1 YRIKKEEEGN
11 RRNKK
16 EITTK
21 FDEEP
26 SIMHMQKKNTITLNR
41 ISFLEEIDIKDLF
54 NALQSHPYDEK
65 EGIGFTTVN
74 ENDDIIEATII
85 IRIPTQ
91 LQEFDSLSGTFTAKN
106 IYIFDE
112 ISFFL
117 DLTSKLIYS
126 LCSISKLNK
135 VKSLL
140 KTYIKHKVIYEN
152 LHLNPKKIIANIE
165 LDNFESMITEL
176 VIKKFAYKDGAQG
189 KFVAHISNPNLG
201 YELLN
206 TYLDEIQKVTLE
218 IESKDY
224 ERFVLT
230 ISTNNS
236 ISIKCEED
244 DFWYIFNNLKAHI

>member
-1 YRIKKEEEGN
+1 
-11 RRNKK
+11 
-16 EITTK
+16 
-21 FDEEP
+21 
-26 SIMHMQKKNTITLNR
+26 MQKKNTITLNR
-41 ISFLEEIDIKDLF
+41 ISFLEEIDIKELF
-54 NALQSHPYDEK
+54 NALQSHPYDEE

-91 LQEFDSLSGTFTAKN
+91 LQEFDSSSGTFTAKN

-189 KFVAHISNPNLG
+189 RFVAHISNSNLG

>member
-1 YRIKKEEEGN
+1 
-11 RRNKK
+11 
-16 EITTK
+16 
-21 FDEEP
+21 
-26 SIMHMQKKNTITLNR
+26 MHMQKKNTITLNR

-189 KFVAHISNPNLG
+189 KFVAHISLF
-201 YELLN
+201 L
-206 TYLDEIQKVTLE
+206 
-218 IESKDY
+218 S
-224 ERFVLT
+224 
-230 ISTNNS
+230 
-236 ISIKCEED
+236 
-244 DFWYIFNNLKAHI
+244 